1 MFYYNLH
8 RTIESAVNNKDFRCM
23 RLQLD
28 TLKAGILFHIQ
39 EWIKTLGRLLEQT
52 AWERLDK
59 ITNLVDDY
67 SSRAKPIRHSSEIE
81 KALTLISSIWG
92 MSLEVVSNSI
102 LILVLKFNSINLI
115 LNRFI

>member
-1 MFYYNLH
+1 
-8 RTIESAVNNKDFRCM
+8 M

-28 TLKAGILFHIQ
+28 TLKGGILFHIQ

-92 MSLEVVSNSI
+92 MSLEVSFKFDFAPSKFILNSI
-102 LILVLKFNSINLI
+102 KILNEELFHHYLLILG
-115 LNRFI
+115 

>member
-1 MFYYNLH
+1 
-8 RTIESAVNNKDFRCM
+8 M

-28 TLKAGILFHIQ
+28 TLKGGILFHIQ

-92 MSLEVVSNSI
+92 MSLEVSFKFDFAPSKFI
-102 LILVLKFNSINLI
+102 LIQ
-115 LNRFI
+115 

>member
-28 TLKAGILFHIQ
+28 TLKGGILFHIQ

-92 MSLEVVSNSI
+92 MSLEVCFEFAFAPFEI
-102 LILVLKFNSINLI
+102 
-115 LNRFI
+115 